1 MLNKYQKNNKEIYN
15 NKNKQINLKDLLNIK
30 MLQWKKLINYGDMMM
45 KLNNKQKQMIIK
57 KYM

>member
-15 NKNKQINLKDLLNIK
+15 NKNKQINLKVLLNIK
-30 MLQWKKLINYGDMMM
+30 MHQWKKLINYGDMMM
-45 KLNNKQKQMIIK
+45 KLNNKQKDKTIK